1 MERNLEV
8 KPGSRVVLFTKKRIL
23 EVLEK
28 AKPGD
33 KTSQYSDLFLSTLII
48 LNLLAVSLE
57 SVEAIG
63 RKFGPEFFVFEIFSV
78 TIFVIEYLLRIW
90 ASAANGDGTPK
101 SSIKARSKY
110 IFSFTGIIDLLAIL
124 PSLLPLLFSVDL
136 RWLRVL
142 RLLRLLKI
150 SHYSSALEDLFSAI
164 HHERSSFAAASYL
177 FILALFF
184 ASSLMYVAENSV
196 QPEKFSSIPETMWW
210 SLITLTTVGYGDVS
224 PISPLGKV
232 IGAFTAIMG
241 VFSVALLTG
250 IVANAFAHQV
260 AQRKAILE
268 AEIAS
273 ALQDGEIDLEEEAK
287 IERLRKRYDISED
300 HVKAIIDV
308 LKDKS
313 GNK

>member
-1 MERNLEV
+1 MGIL
-8 KPGSRVVLFTKKRIL
+8 SQQRIL
-23 EVLEK
+23 EILEK

-57 SVEAIG
+57 SVESIG
-63 RKFGPEFFVFEIFSV
+63 NVFRYQFYVFELFSV
-78 TIFVIEYLLRIW
+78 SIFIFEYLLRIW
-90 ASAANGDGTPK
+90 ATGANGDGSL
-101 SSIKARSKY
+101 SSSFKARLKY
-110 IFSFTGIIDLLAIL
+110 ILGFTGIIDLLAIL

-164 HHERSSFAAASYL
+164 NHERSSFAAASYL
-177 FILALFF
+177 FVLALFF

-224 PISPLGKV
+224 PISPFGKI

-250 IVANAFAHQV
+250 IVANAFAYQV

-268 AEIAS
+268 AEISS
-273 ALQDGEIDLEEEAK
+273 ALEDGEIDIEEKAK
-287 IERLRKRYDISED
+287 IEKLRKRYDISED

-308 LKDKS
+308 LKDKAAHEKDS
-313 GNK
+313 E

>member
-1 MERNLEV
+1 MGLLSQQRTLE
-8 KPGSRVVLFTKKRIL
+8 I
-23 EVLEK
+23 LEK

-57 SVEAIG
+57 SVDSIG
-63 RKFGPEFFVFEIFSV
+63 TMFRSQFYAFELFSV
-78 TIFVIEYLLRIW
+78 SIFICEYLLRIW
-90 ASAANGDGTPK
+90 ATGANGK
-101 SSIKARSKY
+101 NSLRASFQARLKY
-110 IFSFTGIIDLLAIL
+110 IFGFTGIIDLLAIL

-164 HHERSSFAAASYL
+164 NHERSSFAAASYL
-177 FILALFF
+177 FVLALFF
-184 ASSLMYVAENSV
+184 ASSLMYVAENNV
-196 QPEKFSSIPETMWW
+196 QPDKFSSIPETMWW
-210 SLITLTTVGYGDVS
+210 SLITLTTVGYGDVA
-224 PISPLGKV
+224 PISPLGKI

-250 IVANAFAHQV
+250 IVANAFAYQV
-260 AQRKAILE
+260 AERKAIVE
-268 AEIAS
+268 AEISS
-273 ALQDGEIDLEEEAK
+273 ALEDGEIDLEEEVK
-287 IERLRKRYDISED
+287 IEKLRKRYDISEE

-313 GNK
+313 SHEKDQNES

>member
-1 MERNLEV
+1 MGLLSQQRTLE
-8 KPGSRVVLFTKKRIL
+8 I
-23 EVLEK
+23 LEK

-57 SVEAIG
+57 SVDSLGNMFRSQFYA
-63 RKFGPEFFVFEIFSV
+63 FELFSV
-78 TIFVIEYLLRIW
+78 SIFICEYLLRIW
-90 ASAANGDGTPK
+90 ATGANGK
-101 SSIKARSKY
+101 NSLRASFQARLKY
-110 IFSFTGIIDLLAIL
+110 IFGFTGIIDLLAIL

-164 HHERSSFAAASYL
+164 NHERSSFAAASYL
-177 FILALFF
+177 FVLALFF

-196 QPEKFSSIPETMWW
+196 QPDKFSSIPETMWW
-210 SLITLTTVGYGDVS
+210 SLITLTTVGYGDVA
-224 PISPLGKV
+224 PISPLGKI

-250 IVANAFAHQV
+250 IVANAFAYQV
-260 AQRKAILE
+260 AERKAIVE
-268 AEIAS
+268 AEISS
-273 ALQDGEIDLEEEAK
+273 ALEDGEIDLEEEAK
-287 IERLRKRYDISED
+287 IEKLRKRYDISEE

-313 GNK
+313 SHEKDQNES

>member
-1 MERNLEV
+1 MGIL
-8 KPGSRVVLFTKKRIL
+8 SQQRIL
-23 EVLEK
+23 EILEK

-57 SVEAIG
+57 SVESIG
-63 RKFGPEFFVFEIFSV
+63 NVFRYEFYVFELFSV
-78 TIFVIEYLLRIW
+78 SIFIFEYLLRIW
-90 ASAANGDGTPK
+90 ATGANGDGSL
-101 SSIKARSKY
+101 SSSFKARLKY
-110 IFSFTGIIDLLAIL
+110 ILGFTGIIDLLAIL

-164 HHERSSFAAASYL
+164 NHERSSFAAASYL
-177 FILALFF
+177 FVLALFF

-224 PISPLGKV
+224 PISPLGKI

-250 IVANAFAHQV
+250 IVANAFAYQV

-268 AEIAS
+268 AEISS
-273 ALQDGEIDLEEEAK
+273 ALEDGEIDVEEKAK
-287 IERLRKRYDISED
+287 IEKLRKRYDISED

-308 LKDKS
+308 LKDKAAHEKDS
-313 GNK
+313 K

>member
-1 MERNLEV
+1 MGIL
-8 KPGSRVVLFTKKRIL
+8 SQQRIL
-23 EVLEK
+23 EILEK

-57 SVEAIG
+57 SVESIG
-63 RKFGPEFFVFEIFSV
+63 NVFRYEFYVFELFSV
-78 TIFVIEYLLRIW
+78 SIFICEYLLRIW
-90 ASAANGDGTPK
+90 ATGANGDGSL
-101 SSIKARSKY
+101 SSSFKARLKY
-110 IFSFTGIIDLLAIL
+110 ILGFTGIIDLLAIL

-164 HHERSSFAAASYL
+164 NHERSSFAAASYL
-177 FILALFF
+177 FVLALFF

-224 PISPLGKV
+224 PISPLGKI

-268 AEIAS
+268 AEISS
-273 ALQDGEIDLEEEAK
+273 ALEDGEIDVEEKAK
-287 IERLRKRYDISED
+287 IEKLRKRYDISED

-308 LKDKS
+308 LKDKATHEKDS
-313 GNK
+313 K

>member
-1 MERNLEV
+1 MGIL
-8 KPGSRVVLFTKKRIL
+8 SQQRIL
-23 EVLEK
+23 EILEK

-57 SVEAIG
+57 SVESIG
-63 RKFGPEFFVFEIFSV
+63 NVFRYEFYVFELFSVSIFVF
-78 TIFVIEYLLRIW
+78 EYLLRIW
-90 ASAANGDGTPK
+90 ATGANGDGSL
-101 SSIKARSKY
+101 SSSFKARLKY
-110 IFSFTGIIDLLAIL
+110 ILGFTGIIDLLAIL

-164 HHERSSFAAASYL
+164 NHERSSFAAASYL
-177 FILALFF
+177 FVLALFF

-224 PISPLGKV
+224 PISPLGKI

-250 IVANAFAHQV
+250 IVANAFAYQV

-268 AEIAS
+268 AEISS
-273 ALQDGEIDLEEEAK
+273 ALEDGEIDVEEKAK
-287 IERLRKRYDISED
+287 IEKLRKRYDISED

-308 LKDKS
+308 LKDKAANEKDS
-313 GNK
+313 K

>member
-1 MERNLEV
+1 MGIL
-8 KPGSRVVLFTKKRIL
+8 SQQRIL
-23 EVLEK
+23 EILEK

-57 SVEAIG
+57 SVESIG
-63 RKFGPEFFVFEIFSV
+63 NVFRYEFYVFELFSV
-78 TIFVIEYLLRIW
+78 SIFIFEYLLRIW
-90 ASAANGDGTPK
+90 ATGANGDGSL
-101 SSIKARSKY
+101 SSSFKARLKY
-110 IFSFTGIIDLLAIL
+110 ILGFTGIIDLLAIL

-164 HHERSSFAAASYL
+164 NHERSSFAAASYL
-177 FILALFF
+177 FVLALFF

-196 QPEKFSSIPETMWW
+196 QPDKFSSIPETMWW

-224 PISPLGKV
+224 PISPLGKI

-250 IVANAFAHQV
+250 IVANAFAYQV

-268 AEIAS
+268 AEISS
-273 ALQDGEIDLEEEAK
+273 ALEDGEIDVEEKAK
-287 IERLRKRYDISED
+287 IEKLRKRYDISED

-308 LKDKS
+308 LKDKAAHEKDS
-313 GNK
+313 K